1 MRKTPLVVTA
11 FLAALLAPTAP
22 AQQPGTLEG
31 GLFLQYTKL
40 DEELDLDNTLG
51 IGGRLGYFLF
61 LKNLSL
67 EGDIQVAKTDWDLS
81 GTPKSVTYRPFAV
94 RAVYGIPLSEK
105 VQLLLGAGYQLNIFA
120 GRTRQI
126 GTATAGN
133 EYEDA
138 VTGLVGLKFCL
149 NERWNL
155 RFDAPVDYNPSP
167 NFNGSTEALDGKS
180 TNYGFRVGL
189 GYAFSGTCY
198 EASQPLPPP
207 PPAPAPTPAP
217 TPTPTPTPTP
227 APAPAPP
234 PNQAPV
240 ATISSPTQGASL
252 SGATNF
258 AGSCRD
264 PEQGDISSGARWRSN
279 RDGELGTG
287 GSFSRQLSPGAH
299 IVTLTCIDTQGLI
312 GTASVNITSQEL
324 LVRLNWVYFD
334 FDRATLTQAGRD
346 TLDRLIGTLQAR
358 TEMNIAVE
366 GHADPYG
373 RDEYNQALSDRRAKT
388 VVDYL
393 TAGGIGANR
402 IASKGFGEQCL
413 LLDDDHATPA
423 RSRAE
428 HRTNRRVEIWSV
440 GNAGVSAGCRPRQ

>member
-1 MRKTPLVVTA
+1 MRKTPLAAT
-11 FLAALLAPTAP
+11 LLMAALLAPLAS
-22 AQQPGTLEG
+22 AQRPGTIEG
-31 GLFLQYTKL
+31 GLFGQYTKL
-40 DEELDLDNTLG
+40 DEELNLDNPLG
-51 IGGRLGYFLF
+51 IGGRLAWFLF
-61 LKNLSL
+61 FKNFSL
-67 EGDIQVAKTDWDLS
+67 EADIQYAKTDWTV
-81 GTPKSVTYRPFAV
+81 GTTVKSVTYRPYAG
-94 RAVYGIPLSEK
+94 RLVYGIPLGER
-105 VQLLLGAGYQLNIFA
+105 VQLVLGAGYQQNIYK
-120 GRTRQI
+120 GRIQNI
-126 GTATAGN
+126 GNAVAGN

-138 VTGLVGLKFCL
+138 VTGIAGLKFCL
-149 NERWNL
+149 NEGWNL
-155 RFDAPVDYNPSP
+155 RFDVPVDYNPSP
-167 NFNGSTEALDGKS
+167 NFNGSTVTLDGKA
-180 TNYGFRVGL
+180 TNIGFRVGL
-189 GYAFSGTCY
+189 GYALRGKCY
-198 EASQPLPPP
+198 EAEQPLPPP
-207 PPAPAPTPAP
+207 PPPPPPAPTPAP
-217 TPTPTPTPTP
+217 APTPTPIPTPT
-227 APAPAPP
+227 PP

-252 SGATNF
+252 SGVTNF

-334 FDRATLTQAGRD
+334 FDRSTLTRAGRD
-346 TLDRLIGTLQAR
+346 TLDRIIGTLQAR

-373 RDEYNQALSDRRAKT
+373 RDEYNQALSERRAKT

-402 IASKGFGEQCL
+402 ISSKGFGEQCL
-413 LLDDDHATPA
+413 LLDDDHTTPA
-423 RSRAE
+423 RSKAE
-428 HRTNRRVEIWSV
+428 HRANRRVEIWSV